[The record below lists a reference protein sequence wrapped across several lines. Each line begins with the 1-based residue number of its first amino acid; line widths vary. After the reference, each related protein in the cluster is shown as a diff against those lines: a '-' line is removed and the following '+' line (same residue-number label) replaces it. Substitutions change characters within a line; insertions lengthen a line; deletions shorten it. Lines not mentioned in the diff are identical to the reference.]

1 MSNFFAGFILRYRI
15 SILVALGGITIFMA
29 YQGRKVELSY
39 EFAELLPEDDT
50 TFTDYE
56 LFKSFFH
63 QDGNQLI
70 LGTSYDQLK
79 DVEFFNAWAD
89 LGNEIKKIKVPRT
102 IWKDNTWQTDYINGT
117 DSVFSVANLYTLK
130 KNTAKKSLDFVKI
143 NDKNPTNQKEL
154 DSIFHEVDNLPFYD
168 GLIYNKES
176 NSSLMIIF
184 VDRDVLNSNARQFYV
199 DDLNVLLDKYKSV
212 LGPVHRTGL
221 PYIRTIMTGKTKSE
235 LRFFIIAS
243 VLITA
248 LLLYLFFGSFRVVL
262 YSMLVVGVGVTWS
275 LGVIGLLGYKLTAL
289 MGLIPPLII
298 VIGVPNSVYLLNKF
312 HQEYREHGNKI
323 KALNRVIRKVG
334 GATLL
339 TNVTTAMG
347 FATFIFTQSN
357 VLVEFG
363 TAASI
368 NILLVFVLT
377 IFIIPIVFSFL
388 GNPKPRHVKHL
399 DRQWLVKYVKY
410 LIHLVSEKRSKIY
423 WISAFVFILSIIGIT
438 RIMTTGNIVDDLPK
452 GDQVKEDLLYFEK
465 KYGGVM
471 PFEVLIDTQKPG
483 KGVKATTLKKID
495 ALQEYF
501 ATIPEFSRSIS
512 ITDAVKFAKQA
523 YYNGRPEKYSLITGR
538 ERSFIAPYLKS
549 IGNDTK
555 KKNISGGFL
564 DPEKR
569 YVRVSMQVADL
580 GTKDMEALLD
590 KIQPRV
596 DEIFD
601 PADYRVVFT
610 GSNIT
615 YLKGTNYLVK
625 NLFISLLIA
634 ITLIAIL
641 MAFLFRSARMV
652 LISLIPNVLPLVF
665 TGGVMGWFAIPL
677 KPSTILV
684 FSIAFGISID
694 DTIHYLAKF
703 RQELHV
709 LHNSITPSVYNALRE
724 TGVSMFYT
732 SIILFF
738 GFSVFVLSDFGSTI
752 AMGVLVSLTLIVAMF
767 ANLLLLPSLLLSLDK
782 RIMLKAM
789 EEPSLKV
796 LDQTNS
802 EGSEEAVDLEDR

>member
-796 LDQTNS
+796 LDQENG
-802 EGSEEAVDLEDR
+802 EGSEEAVDLEDK